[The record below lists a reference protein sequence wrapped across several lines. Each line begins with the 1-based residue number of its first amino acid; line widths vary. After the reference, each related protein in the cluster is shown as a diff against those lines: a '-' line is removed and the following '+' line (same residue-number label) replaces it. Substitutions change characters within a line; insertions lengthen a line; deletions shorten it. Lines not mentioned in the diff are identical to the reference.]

1 MDIKIA
7 IADTDIKNL
16 SEKQYDAY
24 VAELRAR
31 VKEIYPE
38 SNLVIAHYGD
48 ITHSTADGFHN
59 NDKVQ
64 IIIHELQQDVF
75 LHGYWLKQ
83 S

>member
-1 MDIKIA
+1 MDIKITL
-7 IADTDIKNL
+7 ADTVIAKL

-24 VAELRAR
+24 TSELRAR

-38 SNLVIAHYGD
+38 SHLVITHYGD
-48 ITHSTADGFHN
+48 VTHYIVDGFHDN
-59 NDKVQ
+59 EKVR
-64 IIIHELQQDVF
+64 IVVHELQQDVA